1 MYIRKERPERN
12 TITEAI
18 SRKTLNS
25 RILAKN
31 ELQIKYRS
39 QKYNKYIPKAA
50 PTSPNRLKKIKV
62 NKIKVHR
69 NSFSLPKFIKNYWCP
84 LKVFIVKEM
93 AFNR

>member
-39 QKYNKYIPKAA
+39 QKYNMYIPKAA
-50 PTSPNRLKKIKV
+50 PTSPNRSKKIKV
-62 NKIKVHR
+62 NKIIAVR
-69 NSFSLPKFIKNYWCP
+69 
-84 LKVFIVKEM
+84 
-93 AFNR
+93 